1 MANATISARVDAEDK
16 RRFDEFCGNIGLTSS
31 ALMNAFVKQVI
42 RLNRV
47 PFELSADP
55 FYSERNMA
63 FLREGVAQ
71 LNAGKGTEHELIEA
85 DGHKR

>member
-1 MANATISARVDAEDK
+1 MASATISARIDAEDK
-16 RRFDEFCGNIGLTSS
+16 RRFDEFCDSIGLTSS
-31 ALMNAFVKQVI
+31 ALMNVFVKQVI

-55 FYSERNMA
+55 FYGESNMA
-63 FLREGVAQ
+63 FLREGIAQ

-85 DGHKR
+85 DGE